1 MKIKLGEFPEAPQ
14 YNGVCIKAA
23 AVGQKGHVHGERHLE
38 GGQIRKK
45 KEPPEAPPAVGL
57 GGLYS
62 VLDCHL
68 LTV

>member
-1 MKIKLGEFPEAPQ
+1 MKIKLGEFPDAPQ

-45 KEPPEAPPAVGL
+45 SWPETPAVGL